1 MTRRGVSR
9 VRKSRS
15 LDSLSNASPVIP
27 RDPLASLAPWAKVG
41 TYRAIFARVSR
52 TKHSRHAGG
61 RRLYRITIS
70 SDLLRYTLKQY
81 PTIQVWTGFSAIW
94 ESFRIFLRF
103 AEIPDYTWF
112 LADLRNIG
120 EFNLST
126 KGQIRLQWRQEI
138 VVYVMLAISPFRVR
152 EITNLTTTT
161 LQNIT
166 TKFWV

>member
-1 MTRRGVSR
+1 M
-9 VRKSRS
+9 
-15 LDSLSNASPVIP
+15 
-27 RDPLASLAPWAKVG
+27 
-41 TYRAIFARVSR
+41 
-52 TKHSRHAGG
+52 
-61 RRLYRITIS
+61 
-70 SDLLRYTLKQY
+70 
-81 PTIQVWTGFSAIW
+81 WTGFSAIW

-120 EFNLST
+120 EFDLST
-126 KGQIRLQWRQEI
+126 KGQIAVEWRQEI

-166 TKFWV
+166 TKFWA